1 MNNTAKFKIESL
13 SIKNFKSIT
22 ELNVDFDEKNI
33 VVLDG
38 PNGYGKT
45 TIFDAIDIILT
56 GFPRKYQAVSIDARS
71 TYDRS
76 PIHKYQDQPM
86 ELSLSL
92 KNSEG
97 SVLIKRCF
105 GAATKGRCKDYNIRN
120 IFDGSTLYLND
131 DLSNQDDL
139 ERIIDYSSI
148 KAHFNVL
155 NYVEQ
160 DENTFFVKK
169 DPKKRYEDLS
179 SILGAERQ
187 VAELERI
194 RTYLGQIRGIISNK
208 NKRKLEIN
216 KANKDVVYSPTED
229 LHYRRLLT
237 TQDLVWDR
245 ENINNN
251 NIETHQEHLRVIGQ
265 IRDLCV
271 NKHLLKDIK
280 LHDQLQAYIGNETF
294 LNRIISE
301 FWSVNNFEYLQKE
314 DTTRKELEKVNAIIA
329 KILGAINDLKYDTLI
344 EPTIFEYLQTKDSR
358 IDINA
363 FRKEIETIISL
374 KASLSTHSA
383 ILGNLKDRQTEL
395 VRLFSEHKRLVNLK
409 DGECPTCGF
418 GWPTSSQLLDEIK
431 KTTDKI
437 FETYNSTNRE
447 FEQKKS
453 SLHTEYFKAIQE
465 TASEELRKNKE
476 KAVCL
481 ISSEEFSKANSRFN
495 EYNRE
500 FNVFLGL
507 FNKERKDQ
515 IIDIVNLRKIENAS
529 ITKQAIVEII
539 KGNTPVLTLPQEKQS
554 ALLLSFN
561 SYFDSQSELIEVLE
575 LVDIENKHKYIETQY
590 YNAINKEIKS
600 LEEDV
605 FALEI
610 EMQRVDDLVAIYD
623 SKIKEYTSNIV
634 NQVSIPFYIFTGKI
648 LQNHSLGT
656 GLVLDLNVGGK
667 DPSFKITPRA
677 SEHEVSYTLS
687 SGQLSATVV
696 SLMLVLNIVYNKSK
710 LGTLLIDDP
719 LQTLDEINS
728 HSLIEL
734 LKHNFG
740 DQQIILSTHENEY
753 SKLFRYKYSKFNLSH
768 KNVSL
773 KNEIK

>member
-1 MNNTAKFKIESL
+1 M
-13 SIKNFKSIT
+13 
-22 ELNVDFDEKNI
+22 
-33 VVLDG
+33 
-38 PNGYGKT
+38 
-45 TIFDAIDIILT
+45 
-56 GFPRKYQAVSIDARS
+56 
-71 TYDRS
+71 
-76 PIHKYQDQPM
+76 
-86 ELSLSL
+86 
-92 KNSEG
+92 
-97 SVLIKRCF
+97 
-105 GAATKGRCKDYNIRN
+105 
-120 IFDGSTLYLND
+120 
-131 DLSNQDDL
+131 
-139 ERIIDYSSI
+139 
-148 KAHFNVL
+148 

-194 RTYLGQIRGIISNK
+194 RTYLSQIRNIISNK
-208 NKRKLEIN
+208 NKRKIEIN
-216 KANKDVVYSPTED
+216 KANKDVVYSLNED
-229 LHYRRLLT
+229 LQYKRLLT
-237 TQDLVWDR
+237 IKDLVWDR

-251 NIETHQEHLRVIGQ
+251 NIETYQEHLKVIGQ
-265 IRDLCV
+265 IKDLCI
-271 NKHLLKDIK
+271 NKHLIRDIR
-280 LHDQLQAYIGNETF
+280 LHDQLQAYVGDETF
-294 LNRIISE
+294 LNKIINE

-314 DTTRKELEKVNAIIA
+314 DVTRKELEKANTIIA
-329 KILGAINDLKYDTLI
+329 KILDAINDLKYDTFI
-344 EPTIFEYLQTKDSR
+344 EPTIFEYLQTKDLK
-358 IDINA
+358 IDIES
-363 FRKEIETIISL
+363 FRKEIEIIISL

-383 ILGNLKDRQTEL
+383 ILENLKNRQAEL
-395 VRLFSEHKRLVNLK
+395 VNLFSEHKRLVNLT

-437 FETYNSTNRE
+437 FETYNSTNKE

-453 SLHTEYFKAIQE
+453 SLHTEYLKVIQE
-465 TASEELRKNKE
+465 SASEELRKNKE
-476 KAVCL
+476 KTVCL

-500 FNVFLGL
+500 FNIFLGL
-507 FNKERKDQ
+507 FNKEGKDQ
-515 IIDIVNLRKIENAS
+515 IINIVNLRKIENVS
-529 ITKQAIVEII
+529 VTKQAIVEII
-539 KGNTPVLTLPQEKQS
+539 KSNTPVLTLPQEKQS

-561 SYFDSQSELIEVLE
+561 SYFDSQLDLIEKLE
-575 LVDIENKHKYIETQY
+575 PVDIENKRKYIETQY

-605 FALEI
+605 IALEI
-610 EMQRVDDLVAIYD
+610 EMQRVDELITMYD

-656 GLVLDLNVGGK
+656 GLVLDLSVGGK

-740 DQQIILSTHENEY
+740 EQQIVLSTHENEY

-768 KNVSL
+768 KNISL
-773 KNEIK
+773 KNEVR